1 MSILR
6 LVLREIG
13 YRRINFLLGLL
24 VVAVAVLSVAGT
36 MAIIRAFDRHTEILV
51 AEHAASTETEMK
63 ALEDSIRKSMK
74 GLGFN
79 IYIFPKDQDLSEV
92 YSEGYASKTMPE
104 EYVTTLADSKIVTVN
119 HLLPTL
125 TRKLTWPEQQR
136 TVILIGIRGEVP
148 LSHRSLKSPLVD
160 PVQPGELVLGYE
172 LHNSLGI
179 GEGQA
184 ITFMGREFKA
194 SKLHAARGST
204 DDISIWMNLG
214 ECQKMLKLEGQINAI
229 QALECNCATVD
240 RLGEIRS
247 ELMAILPET
256 KIIETESTA
265 LARAEAR
272 NKAKEVAQTQIASIK
287 ADRALQRQT
296 REQLAAVLLPIG
308 TAASMAIVA
317 LLTFVNVRER
327 IGEIGILRAM
337 GVHAGALL
345 MAFIIRAFVVGL
357 GGAIIAVV
365 VGFGLAGA
373 FRDRLLH
380 GFAANSLLPP
390 RDLLLLLHVA
400 PILAC
405 LAAWLPSLLAAQRDP
420 ADILRHD

>member
-1 MSILR
+1 MTILR

-13 YRRINFLLGLL
+13 YRRINFLLGLV
-24 VVAVAVLSVAGT
+24 VVAVAVLSIAGT
-36 MAIIRAFDRHTEILV
+36 MAIIRAFDRHTETLV
-51 AEHAASTETEMK
+51 AELEASTEAEMK
-63 ALEDSIRKSMK
+63 ALENSIRKSMK

-79 IYIFPKDQDLSEV
+79 IYIFPKDQDLGEV

-104 EYVTTLADSKIVTVN
+104 AYVTALAESELVTVN
-119 HLLPTL
+119 HLLPSL
-125 TRKLTWPEQQR
+125 TRKLTWPERQR

-148 LSHRSLKSPLVD
+148 LAHRALKSPLID
-160 PVQPGELVLGYE
+160 PVKPGEMVLGYE
-172 LHNSLGI
+172 LHTSHGI
-179 GEGQA
+179 TEGQS
-184 ITFMGREFKA
+184 IRFMGKEFIA

-204 DDISIWMNLG
+204 DDITLWMNLG
-214 ECQKMLKLEGQINAI
+214 ECQEMLDLAGQINAI

-240 RLGEIRS
+240 RLGEIRD
-247 ELMAILPET
+247 ELMTILPET

-272 NKAKEVAQTQIASIK
+272 NKAKEVAENTIANTR
-287 ADRALQRQT
+287 ADRDRQRQS

-337 GVHAGALL
+337 GVKAGALL
-345 MAFIIRAFVVGL
+345 MAFIIRAFAVGL
-357 GGAIIAVV
+357 AGAILAIGL
-365 VGFGLAGA
+365 GFGLAGA
-373 FRDRLLH
+373 FSESMLH
-380 GFAANSLLPP
+380 GFSASALLPP
-390 RDLLLLLHVA
+390 RDLLLLLFVA
-400 PILAC
+400 PALAC